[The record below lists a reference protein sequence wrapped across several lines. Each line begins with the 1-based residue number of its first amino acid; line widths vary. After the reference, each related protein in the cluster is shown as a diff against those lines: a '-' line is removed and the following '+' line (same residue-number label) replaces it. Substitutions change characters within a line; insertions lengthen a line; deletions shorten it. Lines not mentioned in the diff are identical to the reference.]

1 MNVYNKNYSN
11 IAKGF
16 LTKFTFLFVIFISS
30 CQKTDVAPNEINLDQ
45 TTISSINT
53 GSTYPIYIIKP
64 IDYSTSKKY
73 ETIYVLDGDDDLNGL
88 KIYEQVAVMCLNS
101 SRKFNKEN
109 VIIVAISS
117 LGQDERF
124 RDYAPVPG
132 TTPPKGLGGGTENYT
147 KFIENELIPYI
158 ETNYS
163 VDTIRKSRTI
173 CGHSLGGSVTGYF
186 FTKHPDVFS
195 NYLTLSPAFWWGDG
209 TVMQYEKNSRD
220 NNIPYNTLVFVG
232 CGEMEEGI
240 RIYANDWYYRLQTFY
255 PNCTSKF
262 NVVKNAGH
270 ITSAK
275 ENLTEA
281 IDFYFNLK

>member
-1 MNVYNKNYSN
+1 MTCYNN
-11 IAKGF
+11 IAKGL
-16 LTKFTFLFVIFISS
+16 LTKLSFLFVFFISS
-30 CQKTDVAPNEINLDQ
+30 CQKTDVAPDEINLDQ

-88 KIYEQVAVMCLNS
+88 KIYEQVAMMCLNA

-109 VIIVAISS
+109 AIIVAISS

-132 TTPPKGLGGGTENYT
+132 TTLPKGVGGGTENYT
-147 KFIENELIPYI
+147 KFIINELIPYI
-158 ETNYS
+158 QTNFS

-186 FTKHPDVFS
+186 FTKHPDVFF

-209 TVMQYEKNSRD
+209 IVMEYEKNSRD
-220 NNIPYNTLVFVG
+220 YNKPYKTVVFVG

-262 NVVKNAGH
+262 NLVKNAGH

-281 IDFYFNLK
+281 IDLYFNFK